1 MEGMAETHHVYKL
14 ADRPRGTP
22 TEDAFD
28 YVEEEI
34 PEPGPGEALVRT
46 IYMSVDPYMRDR
58 MRDTES
64 YAEPWDVGE
73 PLKCGAVGE
82 VVESNGAGF
91 DEGDVVT
98 GELHWAEYATAPA
111 SELTQIDPNRGPL
124 SAYLGVLGMPGNTA
138 YFGVNEVIQ
147 PHAGDTFVVTGAA
160 GAVGSVAGQIAK
172 LNGARVVGFAGSD
185 EKVEFLEADL
195 GFDVGINYKEV
206 EDYGAA
212 LREAAPHGVDAYF
225 DNVGGPITDAVF
237 NHLNVDASV
246 GICGQISLY
255 NATELPTG
263 PRKLMNLI
271 QTRATVEGFL
281 VSDFSE
287 RFDKSAK
294 QLGQWV
300 ADGTIQYRET
310 VTDGLENAPE
320 AFLGLFEGDNI
331 GKQLVQVS
339 EYEN

>member
-1 MEGMAETHHVYKL
+1 MAETHHVYKL

-22 TEDAFD
+22 TEDAFE
-28 YVEEEI
+28 YAEEAI

-73 PLKCGAVGE
+73 PLHCGVVGE

-91 DEGDVVT
+91 EAGDVVT
-98 GELHWAEYATAPA
+98 GELNWAEYATAPA
-111 SELTQIDPNRGPL
+111 AELTQVDPNRGPL

-185 EKVEFLEADL
+185 KKVEFLEADL

-206 EDYGAA
+206 DDYGAA
-212 LREAAPHGVDAYF
+212 LRDAAPHGVDCYF

-310 VTDGLENAPE
+310 VTEGLENAPD

-339 EYEN
+339 EYEG